1 MNFLD
6 NNEIVSVYIIR
17 CALLVIYDKRQ
28 KKKKKKKKKTL
39 NLRKTLVNFINLKNI
54 FVETHLTTK
63 IHNE

>member
-28 KKKKKKKKKTL
+28 KKKKKKKKL
-39 NLRKTLVNFINLKNI
+39 
-54 FVETHLTTK
+54 
-63 IHNE
+63 